1 VVEIDLRG
9 RCALVTGASSGI
21 GAETALVLASCG
33 ASVIATGR
41 DSARLDQTVAAIRE
55 QGGDAHG
62 VVADLAASD
71 GVGAIVERVTELAE
85 RLDILALAAGH
96 FEHKPFADTTATE
109 LDLLWAVHVRAP
121 FLLAQALLP
130 RMGSGSSVLFYSS
143 TVAQLGFAPYAG
155 YSAVKGAV
163 EAMARSLA
171 VELAPRVR
179 VNIIAPGFT
188 ATPMVTAQYEA
199 VAELEAALASR
210 TPVGFVDG
218 PSSVAHLAAY
228 LCSDLGRYVDGARLV
243 VDGGW
248 SAQGWQTG

>member
-1 VVEIDLRG
+1 VVGIDLGG
-9 RCALVTGASSGI
+9 RCEVVTGASSGI
-21 GAETALVLASCG
+21 GAETATVLGACG
-33 ASVIATGR
+33 ARVIATGR
-41 DSARLDQTVAAIRE
+41 DPVRLERTVAAIRA
-55 QGGDAHG
+55 QGGEAHS
-62 VVADLAASD
+62 VVADLAEPTAVD
-71 GVGAIVERVTELAE
+71 AISNYVSEVTDRV
-85 RLDILALAAGH
+85 DILALAAGH
-96 FEHKPFADTTATE
+96 FEHKPFTDTTAAE

-121 FLLAQALLP
+121 FLLAQALLS
-130 RMGSGSSVLFYSS
+130 RMSARSSVLFYSS
-143 TVAQLGFAPYAG
+143 TVAHLGFAPYAG

-163 EAMARSLA
+163 EALARSLA
-171 VELAPRVR
+171 VELAPDIR

-188 ATPMVTAQYEA
+188 ATPMVTAQYDA
-199 VAELEAALASR
+199 VGELEAALVSR